1 MAKRGNRFIDLSG
14 QIFGRLTVLNCE
26 GPAKNRIMT
35 WRCACSCGNEVVC
48 RGDHL
53 RSGKILSCG
62 CLNQENRSTNTR
74 THGDRH
80 TRLYNI
86 WTHMKQR
93 CKNQNRDNFK
103 HYGGRGIKLC
113 SEWEKDFTAFR
124 DWAMAN
130 GYRDDLT
137 IDRNDGDGPYSPEN
151 CRWATKE
158 DQANNTR
165 RNHRIS
171 VYGEE
176 LTIAEAAKIYG
187 VNYDTLQ
194 QRISRGVTPEEAIKG
209 GGGNG

>member
-1 MAKRGNRFIDLSG
+1 
-14 QIFGRLTVLNCE
+14 
-26 GPAKNRIMT
+26 
-35 WRCACSCGNEVVC
+35 
-48 RGDHL
+48 
-53 RSGKILSCG
+53 
-62 CLNQENRSTNTR
+62 
-74 THGDRH
+74 
-80 TRLYNI
+80 
-86 WTHMKQR
+86 MKQR